1 MQRKNTIWL
10 VDVEETRPAEK
21 LFISVKQLELQIFN
35 MHVILA
41 ASAEKKWWTG
51 DRLKA
56 SGYVMPSK
64 YKSINI

>member
-35 MHVILA
+35 KYVI
-41 ASAEKKWWTG
+41 
-51 DRLKA
+51 
-56 SGYVMPSK
+56 
-64 YKSINI
+64 